1 MIRLVALEWDG
12 KEARIA
18 LARARGKSVVLEQAF
33 VVELPRREATGAVAE
48 SDAGAKIASA
58 LAQHGISR
66 GDVLVAVGRANI
78 ELRFLS
84 TPPVPPEEL
93 PDLVRFQALRQFST
107 LGEDWPLDFVPLGP
121 NSDGGINVLAA
132 AISPEL
138 VKQLKLTCTA
148 AGLNVAR
155 LVLRPFAA
163 ASLLRRQA
171 PDARCRMIVDLLND
185 EADLTV
191 VIGDQVVFP
200 RTVRLPTTADA
211 ESLSRALLGE
221 ARRTIIAAQNQLG
234 GRPVE
239 QVVIFGDSKHHAAVK
254 AILERELS
262 IEVQLF
268 DPLASIE
275 VSAEVR
281 DKLPEFP
288 GTFAPLLGM
297 LLDEAASESH
307 AIDFLHP
314 RERPKAPDR
323 RRQYAIAGAA
333 AGALAL
339 MIVGWIWLGLWGQ
352 SSEIK
357 RLTAE
362 RDKLTKLAKQGE
374 RSRTHAAKLEE
385 FLAADINW
393 LDKLH
398 TLSERFP
405 PAEKARVDDLYATGL
420 VAGGGRATIQG
431 YADDDSTI
439 FEMEASVRDPEHSIQ
454 GSGGKFDAEAS
465 TLPWRFKEV
474 ITVAAPT
481 ERPAVKPT
489 NLPTSKLP
497 ASKAPA
503 LKAPASKGV
512 RSPAGGGS

>member
-18 LARARGKSVVLEQAF
+18 LARGRGKSLVLEQAF
-33 VVELPRREATGAVAE
+33 VVELPRRETTGTIAE
-48 SDAGAKIASA
+48 SDAGAKIAA
-58 LAQHGISR
+58 TLAQHGISR

-121 NSDGGINVLAA
+121 NSDGGLNVLAA

-163 ASLLRRQA
+163 ASLLRHQA
-171 PDARCRMIVDLLND
+171 PDERCRMIVDLLND

-200 RTVRLPTTADA
+200 RTVRLPTSADA

-254 AILERELS
+254 AILERELA
-262 IEVQLF
+262 IDVRLF
-268 DPLASIE
+268 DPLSIE
-275 VSAEVR
+275 LAGELEGKR
-281 DKLPEFP
+281 PEFP

-297 LLDEAASESH
+297 LLDEAAGESH

-314 RERPKAPDR
+314 RQRPKPPDR
-323 RRQYAIAGAA
+323 RRQYAIAGGA
-333 AGALAL
+333 AGAIAL
-339 MIVGWIWLGLWGQ
+339 LIVGWIWLGLWGQ

-357 RLTAE
+357 RLTTE
-362 RDKLTKLAKQGE
+362 VQKQTKLAKQGE
-374 RSRTHAAKLEE
+374 TARTHAAKLEE
-385 FLAADINW
+385 FLAADVNW

-398 TLSERFP
+398 TLSQRFP
-405 PAEKARVDDLYATGL
+405 PAEKARVDDFYATGL

-465 TLPWRFKEV
+465 TLPWRFKEE

-481 ERPAVKPT
+481 ELPAAKPT
-489 NLPTSKLP
+489 KLP
-497 ASKAPA
+497 ASKTAA
-503 LKAPASKGV
+503 SKTPASKVTGP
-512 RSPAGGGS
+512 PAGGGS